1 MPMDKWINNGGM
13 SIDYSAIKRNRYNMD
28 KFSKLYAEEKKLD
41 IEDYVT
47 YESIYM
53 KFNYRQN

>member
-1 MPMDKWINNGGM
+1 
-13 SIDYSAIKRNRYNMD
+13 MD

-47 YESIYM
+47 YESTYM
-53 KFNYRQN
+53 KFNYRQNPGLPSWCSG